1 MEMCRLKSLLTV
13 SMHTV
18 FLMFG
23 FKLAVICVHC
33 WNQALL
39 TESHSAA
46 ECSRDRVNASAPVS
60 SRRATVW
67 TVIRVDKRSVWRDS
81 NESRGFVPL
90 LENNH
95 YIKHFKSFYHRPA
108 LGWGIS
114 FYINNTYF
122 IYFIFYNIL
131 LYICISF
138 IHSIY
143 CMCVYI
149 YIYTHIHTYIRFII
163 ILWYTL
169 CINIIFIFRVNS
181 VKLIYFLLLRWL
193 GNFPIN
199 MNFLHIFLQLHYIEK
214 YKYIS

>member
-1 MEMCRLKSLLTV
+1 MEMCRLKGLLTV

-18 FLMFG
+18 FLLFG

-67 TVIRVDKRSVWRDS
+67 TVIRANKRSVWRDS

-95 YIKHFKSFYHRPA
+95 YIEHFKSFYRGKLYHDNYRPA

-122 IYFIFYNIL
+122 IYFIIFYYIFVFP
-131 LYICISF
+131 LYTVYTVCVCIYLYTH
-138 IHSIY
+138 I
-143 CMCVYI
+143 YI
-149 YIYTHIHTYIRFII
+149 YIYIYIYIHTHTYI
-163 ILWYTL
+163 Y
-169 CINIIFIFRVNS
+169 
-181 VKLIYFLLLRWL
+181 
-193 GNFPIN
+193 
-199 MNFLHIFLQLHYIEK
+199 
-214 YKYIS
+214 